1 MEIILGKT
9 AGFCGGVINA
19 VTKTENELE
28 NGKKIYCLG
37 ELTHNAVVMSN
48 LDKKGLCVVED
59 VDEVPEEET
68 MIIRAHGVPPEI
80 YEKAKKRKIRV
91 VDLTCPKVLKIHKRV
106 EEYIQNGYFL
116 FLTGKKNHPETVG
129 ICGYGK
135 EKLEVIESLDDIEEA
150 IKKMK
155 EKKPK
160 KIAIISQTTF
170 SMEKFEQI
178 VNILKKEFTNLE
190 INNTICSAT
199 KIRQEETEDI
209 SKQVDAMIIIG
220 GKNSSNTK
228 KLHEIASKNCKNVFL
243 IETKEELNIENIKK
257 FKKIG
262 IMAGA
267 STPTISIEET
277 IDCINAITTKNR

>member
-19 VTKTENELE
+19 VNKTERELE
-28 NGKKIYCLG
+28 SGKKIYCLG
-37 ELTHNAVVMSN
+37 ELTHNQVVMSD
-48 LDKKGLCVVED
+48 LEAKGLCVVQNIQ
-59 VDEVPEEET
+59 EVPEGET

-80 YEKAKKRKIRV
+80 YEEAESKKIRV
-91 VDLTCPKVLKIHKRV
+91 TDLTCPKVLKIHKQV
-106 EEYIQNGYFL
+106 EEYIENGYYL
-116 FLTGKKNHPETVG
+116 FLTGKRNHPETIG

-135 EKLEVIESLDDIEEA
+135 DRLILIENLDDIEEA
-150 IKKMK
+150 ILEMK
-155 EKKPK
+155 NKNPK

-178 VNILKKEFTNLE
+178 SIALKQSFNNLE

-199 KIRQEETEDI
+199 KIRQEETENI
-209 SKQVDAMIIIG
+209 SKEVQAMIIIG

-228 KLHEIASKNCKNVFL
+228 KLYEIALKNCKNVFL
-243 IETKEELNIENIKK
+243 IETKDELDLKQIRK
-257 FKKIG
+257 FEKIG

-267 STPTISIEET
+267 STPKISIEET
-277 IDCINAITTKNR
+277 INCIKKEEEMV